1 MWDSTGVWQR
11 MMQAQQQKLSPW
23 LCRVSAGPPCTLLL
37 RNCKPCHLSALPAT
51 PDPWGMLHH
60 YLHPFPCPGAP
71 VVTVT
76 PAEVRVHAGHQ
87 VLLHCVVSGEP
98 TPSVEWQRDGEP
110 LPEGPHAR
118 VLPNATLFL
127 PSVTHRDAGSYSCL
141 ARNALGSAVA
151 HTSVDVQGGCLPPA
165 LGGFGWLGGLGL
177 PAVLLHP
184 GIGPSAWWFGVI
196 LPCLL

>member
-1 MWDSTGVWQR
+1 MGQYRCVAENDAGTAAKVVTLALQSECWPSLHPSLKELQT
-11 MMQAQQQKLSPW
+11 MSPLSP
-23 LCRVSAGPPCTLLL
+23 S
-37 RNCKPCHLSALPAT
+37 SY

-151 HTSVDVQGGCLPPA
+151 HTSLDVQGGCLPPA

-184 GIGPSAWWFGVI
+184 GIGPSASWFGVI

>member
-1 MWDSTGVWQR
+1 MW
-11 MMQAQQQKLSPW
+11 AQQQKLSPW
-23 LCRVSAGPPCTLLL
+23 FCRVSAGPLCTLLL
-37 RNCKPCHLSALPAT
+37 RDCKPCHLSAPPAT
-51 PDPWGMLHH
+51 PDLWAMLHH
-60 YLHPFPCPGAP
+60 HLHPFPCPGAP

-76 PAEVRVHAGHQ
+76 PAEVRVRAGQQ

-98 TPSVEWQRDGEP
+98 TPSVEWQWDGEP

-127 PSVTHRDAGSYSCL
+127 PSVTPRDAGSYSCL

-151 HTSVDVQGGCLPPA
+151 YSSLDVQGGCLPLA
-165 LGGFGWLGGLGL
+165 LRGFGCLGGLGL

-184 GIGPSAWWFGVI
+184 GVGPPAGWFGVI
-196 LPCLL
+196 VACLL

>member
-1 MWDSTGVWQR
+1 MLGGLFAGSPSPST
-11 MMQAQQQKLSPW
+11 
-23 LCRVSAGPPCTLLL
+23 
-37 RNCKPCHLSALPAT
+37 
-51 PDPWGMLHH
+51 
-60 YLHPFPCPGAP
+60 PCPPSPTCWSWCVPQWAAPSAP

-76 PAEVRVHAGHQ
+76 PAEVRVHAGQQ

-98 TPSVEWQRDGEP
+98 TPSVEWQRDGET

-151 HTSVDVQGGCLPPA
+151 QTSLDVQGGCLPPA
-165 LGGFGWLGGLGL
+165 LGGFGCLRL

-184 GIGPSAWWFGVI
+184 GVGPPAWWFGVI
-196 LPCLL
+196 LPGLLYPLTFILWVVLSSVLS